1 MDALRMD
8 ALNRKL
14 SRRALLARSAAIV
27 ASGGLLPYFYSGG
40 SKAAEAKGDRLG
52 VAAIGTGGRGAYVGH
67 RAARRGRIVACCDVD
82 RRRAETFAARYDGHC
97 QVYADYRR
105 VLDRKDVDVL
115 TVGTPDHWHAK
126 IVIDALRAGKDVYCE
141 KPLTLTIDEGK
152 QICRTVRETRRV
164 VQVGTQQRSED
175 DGVFL
180 QAVALARSG
189 YLGKKLRAVVSLGA
203 APRGGPFAPA
213 PTPATLDWEFWLGQ
227 SPKVPYCPQRAHYDF
242 RWWFEYAGGQVTY
255 WGVHHVDIA
264 MWALGLDET
273 GPVRIEGAGQLPDVS
288 GGFNVP
294 STFRSTMRFAGGA
307 TIVLDSGKNALR
319 IEGDSGA
326 IVVDHRRLTGK
337 PVEGLSPS
345 QREWLQQET
354 VRLLRG
360 KQPGNHMANFFECVK
375 DRSLPASDV
384 FTHHRAL
391 SACHLC
397 NIAMRLK
404 RSLDWDPL
412 RQDFVGDSEAS
423 SLLSRE
429 QRKPYTIDA

>member
-1 MDALRMD
+1 MNTLNGNMDG
-8 ALNRKL
+8 KL
-14 SRRALLARSAAIV
+14 SRRAMLARSAAAV
-27 ASGGLLPYFYSGG
+27 AGGSILPYFYSGG
-40 SKAAEAKGDRLG
+40 SKAAEASGDRPG

-82 RRRAETFAARYDGHC
+82 RRRAETFAARYDGRC

-126 IVIDALRAGKDVYCE
+126 IVIDALRAGKHVYCE

-152 QICRTVRETRRV
+152 QICRAVRETRGV

-175 DGVFL
+175 DGIWL
-180 QAVALARSG
+180 AAVALARG
-189 YLGKKLRAVVSLGA
+189 GHLGKNLRAVVSVGV

-213 PTPATLDWEFWLGQ
+213 PAPATLDWEFWLGQ

-255 WGVHHVDIA
+255 WGAHQVDIA
-264 MWALGLDET
+264 MWALALEAT
-273 GPVRIEGAGQLPDVS
+273 GPTRVEASGRLPGIH

-294 STFRSTMRFAGGA
+294 STFHATMSFANGA
-307 TIVLDSGKNALR
+307 SIALDSQKPALR
-319 IEGDSGA
+319 IEGDRGA
-326 IVVDHRRLTGK
+326 IVLEHRRLTGK
-337 PVEGLSPS
+337 PFEGLSKAD
-345 QREWLQQET
+345 RE
-354 VRLLRG
+354 RLDQDVARLMRG
-360 KQPGNHMANFFECVK
+360 KQSGNHMQNFFDCVE
-375 DRSLPASDV
+375 DRSLPISDV
-384 FTHHRAL
+384 FSHHRAL

-397 NIAMRLK
+397 NIALRLG
-404 RSLDWDPL
+404 RPLSWDPA
-412 RQDFVGDSEAS
+412 REDFVGDREAS
-423 SLLSRE
+423 GLLSRE